1 MAIDGGGKILPHIQG
16 IIFDMDGTLT
26 VPVLDF
32 NELRRRLHISEKTDI
47 LEYANNCAG
56 SKKKEVFSII
66 DTFGQEGNRNLKLQ
80 PHIHELFLYLTRN
93 NLHKALITRNNT
105 RGVEVFLEKLI
116 VEDKDKVL
124 NSTDI
129 FSQV

>member
-1 MAIDGGGKILPHIQG
+1 MTLDGGGKVLPHIQG

-32 NELRRRLHISEKTDI
+32 KELRRRLHISDTTDI

-56 SKKKEVFSII
+56 IKKKEVFSII
-66 DTFGQEGNRNLKLQ
+66 NTFGEEGNKNLKLQ

-93 NLHKALITRNNT
+93 NLQRALITRNNT
-105 RGVEVFLEKLI
+105 RGVEAFLEKLI
-116 VEDKDKVL
+116 GEDKDKVL
-124 NSTDI
+124 DSTDI

>member
-1 MAIDGGGKILPHIQG
+1 MTLDGGGKVLPHIQG

-32 NELRRRLHISEKTDI
+32 KELRRRLHISDTTDI

-56 SKKKEVFSII
+56 IKKKEVFSII
-66 DTFGQEGNRNLKLQ
+66 NTFGEEGNKNLKLQ

-93 NLHKALITRNNT
+93 NLQRALITRNNT

-116 VEDKDKVL
+116 GEDKDKVL
-124 NSTDI
+124 DSTDI

>member
-1 MAIDGGGKILPHIQG
+1 MTIDGGGKVLPHIQG

-32 NELRRRLHISEKTDI
+32 KELRRRLHISDTTDI

-56 SKKKEVFSII
+56 GKRKEVFSII
-66 DTFGQEGNRNLKLQ
+66 DTFGEEGNKNLKLQ

-93 NLHKALITRNNT
+93 NLQRALITRNNT
-105 RGVEVFLEKLI
+105 RGVEAFLEKFI
-116 VEDKDKVL
+116 GEDKDKVFD
-124 NSTDI
+124 STDI